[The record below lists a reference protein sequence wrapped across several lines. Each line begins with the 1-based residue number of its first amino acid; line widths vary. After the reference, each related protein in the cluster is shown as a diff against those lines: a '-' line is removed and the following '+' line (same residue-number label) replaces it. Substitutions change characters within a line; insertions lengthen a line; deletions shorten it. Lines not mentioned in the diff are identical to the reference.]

1 MIVRVVSAIGG
12 GVIDCEVKPNS
23 TISELKR
30 EISRQKR
37 IPASAVIVIS
47 RQKRIPASAVIV
59 VFRGRQLDDNETFE
73 EVGITDYEKV
83 YLIARTEGG

>member
-1 MIVRVVSAIGG
+1 MIVRVVSAIGD

-30 EISRQKR
+30 E
-37 IPASAVIVIS
+37 IS

>member
-12 GVIDCEVKPNS
+12 GVIDCEVRPNS
-23 TISELKR
+23 TIAELKR
-30 EISRQKR
+30 E
-37 IPASAVIVIS
+37 IS

-73 EVGITDYEKV
+73 EVGISDYEKV
-83 YLIARTEGG
+83 YLIARTEGGY

>member
-1 MIVRVVSAIGG
+1 MIVKVVSAIGG

-37 IPASAVIVIS
+37 IPAST
-47 RQKRIPASAVIV
+47 VIV
-59 VFRGRQLDDNETFE
+59 VFRGRQLEDNETFE
-73 EVGITDYEKV
+73 EVGISDYEKV
-83 YLIARTEGG
+83 YL

>member
-1 MIVRVVSAIGG
+1 MIVKVVSAIGG

-37 IPASAVIVIS
+37 IPAST
-47 RQKRIPASAVIV
+47 VIV
-59 VFRGRQLDDNETFE
+59 VFRGRQLEDNETFE
-73 EVGITDYEKV
+73 EVGISDYEKV

>member
-12 GVIDCEVKPNS
+12 GVIDVEVKPNS

-37 IPASAVIVIS
+37 IPASAVIC
-47 RQKRIPASAVIV
+47 
-59 VFRGRQLDDNETFE
+59 VFRGRQLEDNETFE
-73 EVGITDYEKV
+73 EVGIGEYEKI

>member
-12 GVIDCEVKPNS
+12 GVIDVEVKPNS

-37 IPASAVIVIS
+37 IPASAVIC
-47 RQKRIPASAVIV
+47 
-59 VFRGRQLDDNETFE
+59 VFRGRQLEDNETFE
-73 EVGITDYEKV
+73 EVGIGEFEKI

>member
-1 MIVRVVSAIGG
+1 MIVRVVSAIGV

-30 EISRQKR
+30 E
-37 IPASAVIVIS
+37 IS

>member
-30 EISRQKR
+30 ET
-37 IPASAVIVIS
+37 S